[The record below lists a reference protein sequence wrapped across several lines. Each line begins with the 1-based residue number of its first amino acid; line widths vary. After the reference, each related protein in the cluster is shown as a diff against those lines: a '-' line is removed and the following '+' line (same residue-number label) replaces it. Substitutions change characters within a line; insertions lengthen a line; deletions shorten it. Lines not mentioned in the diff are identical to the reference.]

1 MKVVIFDDVEV
12 VSIVSALGAGG
23 SGLLVPVTAGAAAA
37 LLLVVLLGKTFQE
50 PIAGLLDNSL
60 KFAVGV
66 LLSAFGT
73 IWAGDGI
80 GAVWPGLDA
89 TLIGL
94 SVGYFL
100 VAIGCVHV
108 VGRGGS
114 AGRRGIPAD
123 GSASLPSTFPHR
135 LSHFCGLWNSRI
147 C

>member
-1 MKVVIFDDVEV
+1 MIFDDVEV

-23 SGLLVPVTAGAAAA
+23 SGLLVPVTAGAAAD

-50 PIAGLLDNSL
+50 PVASLLDNSL

-66 LLSAFGT
+66 RLSAFGM
-73 IWAGDGI
+73 IWAGAGI

-100 VAIGCVHV
+100 VAIGCGHV
-108 VGRGGS
+108 VGRGDS

-135 LSHFCGLWNSRI
+135 LSHFRGFWNFRI
-147 C
+147 R